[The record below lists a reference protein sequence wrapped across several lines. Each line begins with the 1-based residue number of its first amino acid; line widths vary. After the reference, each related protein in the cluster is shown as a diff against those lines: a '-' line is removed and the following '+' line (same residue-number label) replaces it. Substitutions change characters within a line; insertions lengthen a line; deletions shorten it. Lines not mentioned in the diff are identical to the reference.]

1 MTVAMTP
8 PQTYLPY
15 SPLSREEI
23 VVVVERVLARFGELT
38 MDAEIT
44 AALYPSGA
52 PWRWADWSPDAEA
65 IYMEA
70 IELFC
75 RRRKETMRRPVLMQ
89 PEDNRPSR
97 RRHVITTDEGW
108 RAVNE
113 SLRESIENRLTWPDL
128 GRRLGVHPRAA
139 EHLLKG
145 RLGFRFTGRYQ
156 TREIVQGPCMEC
168 GKLHPMGQIDRHRHG
183 PCCAAKQAA

>member
-1 MTVAMTP
+1 MNP
-8 PQTYLPY
+8 PQTYLPF

-52 PWRWADWSPDAEA
+52 PWRWADWSPDAGA

-70 IELFC
+70 VELFC
-75 RRRKETMRRPVLMQ
+75 QRRKEVMRKPVLMQ
-89 PEDNRPSR
+89 PADNRPSR
-97 RRHVITTDEGW
+97 RRHQITTDDGW

-113 SLRESIENRLTWPDL
+113 SLREPPERRLTWPDL

-145 RLGFRFTGRYQ
+145 RLGFRFTGIYQ
-156 TREIVQGPCMEC
+156 TREIVRAPCLEC
-168 GKLHPMGQIDRHRHG
+168 GKLHPMEDINLSRHG
-183 PCCAAKQAA
+183 PCCAVSQAA